1 MNQRW
6 NGSLLRAGLAVGLA
20 CGTGWAQ
27 QPAKRQPVP
36 VAPRVAP
43 QAAMEQPNAGHVRD
57 EFQRLVGQ
65 YPPTVRQVLAIDPEL
80 LGNEGY
86 LSQYPALAG
95 FLAAHPEVARNGAFY
110 AGEPQRYGVRQQFNS
125 SSFMSEVFRGVSLLI
140 VFSLV
145 IGVLAWLIRTLVDY
159 RRWNR
164 LTSIQTDVHTKLLD
178 RFTSN
183 DDMLAYIQSPA
194 GSKFLESSPILL
206 DAGPKQISAPLGRIL
221 WSLQSGVVLSAAG
234 IGVLS
239 LSVDAEVQH
248 IVSGFGLLSVA
259 LGIGFILSSGVS
271 YMISRRLGLITPVKR
286 TGEE

>member
-6 NGSLLRAGLAVGLA
+6 RERFLGAGLAVGLV

-27 QPAKRQPVP
+27 QPAKRQLAA
-36 VAPRVAP
+36 APSQV
-43 QAAMEQPNAGHVRD
+43 AMEQPNAGHVRD
-57 EFQRLVGQ
+57 EFQRLLGQ
-65 YPPTVRQVLAIDPEL
+65 YPPTVRQVLAIDPGL

-95 FLAAHPEVARNGAFY
+95 FLGAHPEIARNGAYY
-110 AGEPQRYGVRQQFNS
+110 AGEPQRFGVRQQFNS
-125 SSFMSEVFRGVSLLI
+125 SSFNSEVFRGVSLLT

-145 IGVLAWLIRTLVDY
+145 VCVLAWLIRTLIDY

-183 DDMLAYIQSPA
+183 EEMLAYIQSPA

-239 LSVDAEVQH
+239 LSVDADAQH
-248 IVSGFGLLSVA
+248 LVSGFGLLAVA
-259 LGIGFILSSGVS
+259 LGIGFILSSAIS
-271 YMISRRLGLITPVKR
+271 YMISRRLGLITPVRK